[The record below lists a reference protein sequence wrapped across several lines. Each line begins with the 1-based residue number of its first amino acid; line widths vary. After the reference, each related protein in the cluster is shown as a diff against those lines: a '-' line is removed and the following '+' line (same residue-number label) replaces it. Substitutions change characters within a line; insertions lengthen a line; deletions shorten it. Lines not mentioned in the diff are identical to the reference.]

1 MTAKIIKIAKEEL
14 TIPITN
20 CINKC
25 ISSSTF
31 PDELKIGN
39 IILVYRKKNVNDKTN
54 HRPINL
60 LSIFSQI
67 FEKVIC
73 SELETVANKIFSPK
87 LCGFRTSSSSKK

>member
-39 IILVYRKKNVNDKTN
+39 IILVYRKKMWMIKQTID
-54 HRPINL
+54 L
-60 LSIFSQI
+60 LIYYQFFHKYLKRSFVQ
-67 FEKVIC
+67 
-73 SELETVANKIFSPK
+73 N
-87 LCGFRTSSSSKK
+87 